1 MIQSSLY
8 RALNKGFDYQILAC
22 KDFKESELAKEVI
35 SYFKPNTKAI
45 LFPEFRAKKNDD
57 LRSFFEEFLQL
68 LGGLREFYQ
77 ALENK
82 QEAIIIAPISALLH
96 PLPKKELLES
106 FKITLLEK
114 YNLKDLKDKLFYYGY
129 EILDLVEVEGEASF
143 RGDIV
148 DIYAP
153 NSKAYRLSFFD
164 TECES
169 IKEFDPTTQMSLKED
184 LLEIEIPPTLFSL
197 DEPSYK
203 DLKTKVEQSPLNSF
217 SKDLTS
223 FGLWFLGE
231 KANDLLHAYKSVISP
246 KALEEIQEL
255 ASLNELDCERF
266 KSLKVLEN
274 AQGYEDLEIHAHAL
288 EGFIALHSNHKIT
301 LLAPNKTILDNVL
314 GTIKKSNM
322 DNVLGTIEKSNME
335 CVIAPF
341 VLNFKTPD
349 GIFISLNSFERK
361 KKRQKSKLALN
372 ELNPGEWVVHDDYG
386 VGVFSQLVQHSVLG
400 SKRDFLEIAYLGEDK
415 LLLPVENLHLIA
427 RYVAQSD
434 SVPVKD
440 RLGKG
445 SFLKLK
451 AKVRTK
457 LLEIA
462 GKIIEL
468 AAERNLIL
476 GKKMDT
482 HLAELEVFKSHA
494 GFEYTSDQEK
504 AIAEISKDLSSK
516 RVMDRLLSGDVGF
529 GKTEVAMHA
538 IFCAFLN
545 GFQSVLVVPTT
556 LLAHQH
562 FETLRAR
569 FENFGVKVAR
579 LDRYASEKN
588 KLLKAVELG
597 LIDVLVGTH
606 AILGAKFKNL
616 GLVVVDEEHKFGV
629 KQKEALK
636 ELSKSV
642 HFLSMSA
649 TPIPRTLNMALS
661 QIKSI
666 SSLKT
671 PPTDRKPSRT
681 FLKEKNDELLKE
693 IIYRELRRNGQI
705 FYIHNH
711 IASISKVKTKLE
723 NLIPKL
729 KIAILHSQ
737 INANKSEEIMLEFA
751 KGNYQVLLCT
761 SIVESGIHLPNANTI
776 IIDNAQNFGL
786 ADLHQ
791 LRGRVGRGKKEG
803 FCYFLIEDQK
813 SLNEQALKRLLALE
827 KNSYLGSGE
836 SIAYHDLEIRGG
848 GNLLGQDQSGHIKNI
863 GYALYTRMLE
873 DAIYELSGGKKRL
886 EKSVEIQLGV
896 SAFLN
901 PELIAS
907 DSLRLDLYRRL
918 SLCENV
924 DEVGQIHEEIE
935 DRFGKI
941 DDLSA
946 QFLQI
951 ITLKILANQLGIL
964 KLSNFNQNIT
974 LTYSDEKKESLKAP
988 SKDDNDILETLLKHL
1003 RAQISLKQ
1011 R

>member
-35 SYFKPNTKAI
+35 SYFKPSIKAV

-82 QEAIIIAPISALLH
+82 QEAIIIAPISTLLH

-255 ASLNELDCERF
+255 ASLNEVDGERF

-288 EGFIALHSNHKIT
+288 EGFIALHSNRKIT
-301 LLAPNKTILDNVL
+301 LLAPNKTILNNAISAL
-314 GTIKKSNM
+314 
-322 DNVLGTIEKSNME
+322 EKSHIE

-372 ELNPGEWVVHDDYG
+372 ELNAGEWVVHDDYG

-400 SKRDFLEIAYLGEDK
+400 SKRDFLEIAYWGEDK

-434 SVPVKD
+434 SVPIKD

-451 AKVRTK
+451 AKVKTK

-462 GKIIEL
+462 NKIIEL

-504 AIAEISKDLSSK
+504 AIAEISKDLSSHK
-516 RVMDRLLSGDVGF
+516 VMDRLLSGDVGF

-545 GFQSVLVVPTT
+545 GFQSALVVPTT

-569 FENFGVKVAR
+569 FENFGVRVAR

-606 AILGAKFKNL
+606 AILGTKFKNL

-661 QIKSI
+661 QIKGI
-666 SSLKT
+666 SSLKI

-693 IIYRELRRNGQI
+693 IIHRELRRNGQI

-723 NLIPKL
+723 DLIPKL

-737 INANKSEEIMLEFA
+737 INAHESEEIMLEFA

-873 DAIYELSGGKKRL
+873 DAIYELSGGKKRF
-886 EKSVEIQLGV
+886 EKSVEIQLSV

-901 PELIAS
+901 PELIGS
-907 DSLRLDLYRRL
+907 DNLRLDLYRRL
-918 SLCENV
+918 SLCENT

-951 ITLKILANQLGIL
+951 ITLKILANQLGII

-974 LTYSDEKKESLKAP
+974 ITYSGEKKEILKAP

-1003 RAQISLKQ
+1003 RAQISLK
-1011 R
+1011 RH

>member
-22 KDFKESELAKEVI
+22 KDFKESKLAKEVI
-35 SYFKPNTKAI
+35 SYFKPNIKAI

-82 QEAIIIAPISALLH
+82 QETIIIAPISALLH
-96 PLPKKELLES
+96 SLPKKELLES

-197 DEPSYK
+197 NEPSYK

-231 KANDLLHAYKSVISP
+231 KAQDLLSVYKSVISP
-246 KALEEIQEL
+246 RALEEIQEL
-255 ASLNELDCERF
+255 ASLNELDYERF
-266 KSLKVLEN
+266 KFLEVLEN
-274 AQGYEDLEIHAHAL
+274 PQGYEDLEIHAHAL
-288 EGFIALHSNHKIT
+288 EGFIALHSNRKIT
-301 LLAPNKTILDNVL
+301 LLAPNKTILDNAISTL
-314 GTIKKSNM
+314 ERSN
-322 DNVLGTIEKSNME
+322 IE

-434 SVPVKD
+434 SVPAKD

-462 GKIIEL
+462 SKIIEL

-476 GKKMDT
+476 GKKMDV
-482 HLAELEVFKSHA
+482 HLAELEIFKSHA

-504 AIAEISKDLSSK
+504 AIAEISKDLSSHK
-516 RVMDRLLSGDVGF
+516 VMDRLLSGDVGF

-545 GFQSVLVVPTT
+545 GFQSALVVPTT

-597 LIDVLVGTH
+597 QIDALVGTH

-661 QIKSI
+661 QIKGI

-723 NLIPKL
+723 GLIPKL

-737 INANKSEEIMLEFA
+737 INANESEEIMLEFA

-836 SIAYHDLEIRGG
+836 SVAYHDLEIRGG

-863 GYALYTRMLE
+863 GYVLYTRMLE

-918 SLCENV
+918 SLCENT

-951 ITLKILANQLGIL
+951 ITLKILANQLGII

-974 LTYSDEKKESLKAP
+974 ITYSNEKKESLKAP

-1003 RAQISLKQ
+1003 RAQISLK
-1011 R
+1011 RR

>member
-164 TECES
+164 AECES
-169 IKEFDPTTQMSLKED
+169 IKEFDPITQMSLKED

-246 KALEEIQEL
+246 KALGEIQEL
-255 ASLNELDCERF
+255 ASLNELDNERF
-266 KSLKVLEN
+266 KFLEVLEN
-274 AQGYEDLEIHAHAL
+274 AQGYEDLEIHVHAL
-288 EGFIALHSNHKIT
+288 EGFIALHSHHKIT
-301 LLAPNKTILDNVL
+301 LLAPNKTILDNAIGAL
-314 GTIKKSNM
+314 ERSHI
-322 DNVLGTIEKSNME
+322 E

-386 VGVFSQLVQHSVLG
+386 VGVFSQLIQHSVLG

-434 SVPVKD
+434 SVPAKD

-597 LIDVLVGTH
+597 LVDVLVGTH

-661 QIKSI
+661 QIKGI

-723 NLIPKL
+723 GLIPKL

-737 INANKSEEIMLEFA
+737 INANESEEIMLEFA

-836 SIAYHDLEIRGG
+836 SVAYHDLEIRGG

-918 SLCENV
+918 SLCENT

-941 DDLSA
+941 DDLST

-951 ITLKILANQLGIL
+951 ITLKILANQLGII

-974 LTYSDEKKESLKAP
+974 ITYSDEKKESLKAP

-1003 RAQISLKQ
+1003 RAQISLK
-1011 R
+1011 RH

>member
-8 RALNKGFDYQILAC
+8 GALNKGFDYQILAC

-35 SYFKPNTKAI
+35 SYFKPNIKAI

-57 LRSFFEEFLQL
+57 LCSFFEEFLQL

-164 TECES
+164 MECES

-197 DEPSYK
+197 NEQSYK

-246 KALEEIQEL
+246 RALEEIQEL
-255 ASLNELDCERF
+255 ASLNELDNERF
-266 KSLKVLEN
+266 KFLKVLEN
-274 AQGYEDLEIHAHAL
+274 PQGYEDLEIHVHAL
-288 EGFIALHSNHKIT
+288 ESFIALHSNRKIT
-301 LLAPNKTILDNVL
+301 LLAPNKTILDNAISAL
-314 GTIKKSNM
+314 
-322 DNVLGTIEKSNME
+322 EKSHIE

-372 ELNPGEWVVHDDYG
+372 ELNAGEWVVHDDYG

-400 SKRDFLEIAYLGEDK
+400 SKRDFLEIAYWGEDK

-434 SVPVKD
+434 SVPIKD

-451 AKVRTK
+451 AKVKTK

-462 GKIIEL
+462 SKIIEL

-482 HLAELEVFKSHA
+482 RLAELEVFKSHA

-538 IFCAFLN
+538 IFCTFLN
-545 GFQSVLVVPTT
+545 GFQSALVVPTT
-556 LLAHQH
+556 LLVHQH

-661 QIKSI
+661 QIKGI
-666 SSLKT
+666 SSLKI

-693 IIYRELRRNGQI
+693 IIHRELRRNGQI

-723 NLIPKL
+723 DLIPKL

-737 INANKSEEIMLEFA
+737 ISAHESEEIMLEFA

-886 EKSVEIQLGV
+886 EKSVEIQLSV

-918 SLCENV
+918 SLCENT

-951 ITLKILANQLGIL
+951 ITLKILANQLGII
-964 KLSNFNQNIT
+964 KLSNFSQNIT
-974 LTYSDEKKESLKAP
+974 ITYSYEKKESLKAP

-1003 RAQISLKQ
+1003 RAQISLK
-1011 R
+1011 RH

>member
-22 KDFKESELAKEVI
+22 KDFKEAKLAKEVI
-35 SYFKPNTKAI
+35 SYFKPNIKAV

-82 QEAIIIAPISALLH
+82 QETIIIAPISALLH

-169 IKEFDPTTQMSLKED
+169 IKELDPTTQMSLKED

-231 KANDLLHAYKSVISP
+231 KAQDLLSVYKSVISP
-246 KALEEIQEL
+246 RALEEIQEL
-255 ASLNELDCERF
+255 AGLNELDDERF
-266 KSLKVLEN
+266 KFLKVLEN

-288 EGFIALHSNHKIT
+288 EGFIALHSHHKIT
-301 LLAPNKTILDNVL
+301 LLAPNKTILDNAISAL
-314 GTIKKSNM
+314 
-322 DNVLGTIEKSNME
+322 EKSNME

-349 GIFISLNSFERK
+349 RIFISLNSFERK

-372 ELNPGEWVVHDDYG
+372 ELNAGEWVVHDDYG

-451 AKVRTK
+451 AKVRAK

-462 GKIIEL
+462 SKIIEL

-504 AIAEISKDLSSK
+504 AIAEISKDLSSH

-538 IFCAFLN
+538 IFCTFLN
-545 GFQSVLVVPTT
+545 GFQSALVVPTT

-597 LIDVLVGTH
+597 QVDVLIGTH

-661 QIKSI
+661 QIKGI

-737 INANKSEEIMLEFA
+737 INASESEEIMLEFA

-863 GYALYTRMLE
+863 GYALYTCMLE

-951 ITLKILANQLGIL
+951 ITLKILANQLGII

-974 LTYSDEKKESLKAP
+974 LTYSDEHKESLKAP

-1003 RAQISLKQ
+1003 RAQISLK
-1011 R
+1011 RR

>member
-1 MIQSSLY
+1 MIQSNLY
-8 RALNKGFDYQILAC
+8 GALNKGFDYQILAC

-164 TECES
+164 MECES

-197 DEPSYK
+197 NEQSYK

-255 ASLNELDCERF
+255 ASLNEVDGERF

-288 EGFIALHSNHKIT
+288 EGFIALHSNRKIT
-301 LLAPNKTILDNVL
+301 LLAPNKTILNNAISVL
-314 GTIKKSNM
+314 
-322 DNVLGTIEKSNME
+322 EKSHIE

-372 ELNPGEWVVHDDYG
+372 ELNAGEWVVHDDYG

-400 SKRDFLEIAYLGEDK
+400 SKRDFLEIAYWGEDK

-434 SVPVKD
+434 SVPIKD

-451 AKVRTK
+451 AKVKTK

-462 GKIIEL
+462 SKIIEL

-504 AIAEISKDLSSK
+504 AIAEILKDLSSK

-545 GFQSVLVVPTT
+545 GFQSALVVPTT

-636 ELSKSV
+636 KLSKSV

-661 QIKSI
+661 QIKGI
-666 SSLKT
+666 SSLKI

-693 IIYRELRRNGQI
+693 IIHRELRRNGQI

-723 NLIPKL
+723 DLIPKL

-737 INANKSEEIMLEFA
+737 INAHESEEIMLEFA

-813 SLNEQALKRLLALE
+813 SLNEQTLKRLLALE

-886 EKSVEIQLGV
+886 EKSVEIQLSV

-901 PELIAS
+901 PELIGS

-918 SLCENV
+918 SLCENT

-951 ITLKILANQLGIL
+951 ITLKILADQLGII

-974 LTYSDEKKESLKAP
+974 ITYSDEKKEILKAP

-1003 RAQISLKQ
+1003 HAQISLK
-1011 R
+1011 RH

>member
-22 KDFKESELAKEVI
+22 KDFKESKLAKEVI
-35 SYFKPNTKAI
+35 NYFKPNTKAV

-68 LGGLREFYQ
+68 LGALREFYQ

-82 QEAIIIAPISALLH
+82 QETIIIAPISALLH

-148 DIYAP
+148 DIYIP
-153 NSKAYRLSFFD
+153 NSNAYRLSFFD

-169 IKEFDPTTQMSLKED
+169 IKELDPTTQMSLKED

-231 KANDLLHAYKSVISP
+231 KAQDLLSVYKSVISP
-246 KALEEIQEL
+246 RALEEIQEL
-255 ASLNELDCERF
+255 ASLNELNYERF
-266 KSLKVLEN
+266 TFLKVLEN
-274 AQGYEDLEIHAHAL
+274 PQGYEDLEIHAHAL
-288 EGFIALHSNHKIT
+288 EGFIALHSNRKIT
-301 LLAPNKTILDNVL
+301 LLAPNKTILDNAISAL
-314 GTIKKSNM
+314 ERSN
-322 DNVLGTIEKSNME
+322 IE

-434 SVPVKD
+434 SVPAKD

-462 GKIIEL
+462 SKIIEL

-476 GKKMDT
+476 GKKMDV

-504 AIAEISKDLSSK
+504 AIAEISRDLSSK

-545 GFQSVLVVPTT
+545 GFQSALVVPTT

-579 LDRYASEKN
+579 LDRYVSEKN

-597 LIDVLVGTH
+597 QVDALIGTH

-661 QIKSI
+661 QIKGI

-723 NLIPKL
+723 YLIPKL

-737 INANKSEEIMLEFA
+737 INANESEEIMLEFA

-776 IIDNAQNFGL
+776 IIDNVQNFGL

-918 SLCENV
+918 SLCENT

-951 ITLKILANQLGIL
+951 ITLKILANQLGII

-974 LTYSDEKKESLKAP
+974 LTYSDEHKESLKAP
-988 SKDDNDILETLLKHL
+988 SKDDNDILEILLKHL
-1003 RAQISLKQ
+1003 RAQISLK
-1011 R
+1011 RR

>member
-22 KDFKESELAKEVI
+22 KDFKESKLAKEVI
-35 SYFKPNTKAI
+35 SYFKPNIKAI

-82 QEAIIIAPISALLH
+82 QEVIIIAPISALSH

-197 DEPSYK
+197 DESSYK

-231 KANDLLHAYKSVISP
+231 KAQDLLSVYKSIISP
-246 KALEEIQEL
+246 RALEEIQEL
-255 ASLNELDCERF
+255 ASLNELNCERF
-266 KSLKVLEN
+266 KFLKVLEN

-314 GTIKKSNM
+314 GA
-322 DNVLGTIEKSNME
+322 IEKSSME

-372 ELNPGEWVVHDDYG
+372 ELNAGEWVVHDDYG

-434 SVPVKD
+434 SVPAKD

-476 GKKMDT
+476 GKKMDV

-545 GFQSVLVVPTT
+545 GFQSALVVPTT

-597 LIDVLVGTH
+597 LVDVLVGTH

-661 QIKSI
+661 QIKGI

-693 IIYRELRRNGQI
+693 IIHRELRRNGQI

-886 EKSVEIQLGV
+886 ERSVEIQLGV

-951 ITLKILANQLGIL
+951 ITLKILANQLGII

-974 LTYSDEKKESLKAP
+974 LTYGDEHKESLKAP

-1003 RAQISLKQ
+1003 RAQISLK
-1011 R
+1011 RR

>member
-77 ALENK
+77 ALENE

-129 EILDLVEVEGEASF
+129 EIVDLVEVEGEASF

-184 LLEIEIPPTLFSL
+184 WLEIEIPPTLFSL
-197 DEPSYK
+197 NEPSYK
-203 DLKTKVEQSPLNSF
+203 DLKTKVEQSPFNSF

-255 ASLNELDCERF
+255 ASLNELDGERF
-266 KSLKVLEN
+266 KLLKVLEN
-274 AQGYEDLEIHAHAL
+274 PQGYEDLEIHAHAL
-288 EGFIALHSNHKIT
+288 ESFIALHSNRKIT
-301 LLAPNKTILDNVL
+301 LLAPNKTILDNAISVL
-314 GTIKKSNM
+314 
-322 DNVLGTIEKSNME
+322 EKSNIE

-372 ELNPGEWVVHDDYG
+372 ELNAGEWVVHDDYG

-451 AKVRTK
+451 AKVRAK

-462 GKIIEL
+462 SKIIEL

-476 GKKMDT
+476 GKKMET

-545 GFQSVLVVPTT
+545 GFQSALVVPTT

-579 LDRYASEKN
+579 LDRYASGKN

-597 LIDVLVGTH
+597 QIDALVGTH
-606 AILGAKFKNL
+606 AVLGAKFKNL

-661 QIKSI
+661 QIKGI

-693 IIYRELRRNGQI
+693 IIHRELRRNGQI

-723 NLIPKL
+723 GLIPKL

-737 INANKSEEIMLEFA
+737 INANESEEIMLEFA

-918 SLCENV
+918 SLCENT

-951 ITLKILANQLGIL
+951 ITLKILANQLGII

-974 LTYSDEKKESLKAP
+974 IMYSDEKKESLKAP

-1003 RAQISLKQ
+1003 HTQISLK
-1011 R
+1011 RR

>member
-22 KDFKESELAKEVI
+22 KDFKESKLAKEVI
-35 SYFKPNTKAI
+35 SYFKPNIKAV

-82 QEAIIIAPISALLH
+82 QEVIIIAPISALLH

-169 IKEFDPTTQMSLKED
+169 IKELDPTTQMSLKED

-231 KANDLLHAYKSVISP
+231 KVQDLLSVYKSVISP
-246 KALEEIQEL
+246 RALEEIQEL
-255 ASLNELDCERF
+255 ASLNELDYERF
-266 KSLKVLEN
+266 KFLKVLEN

-314 GTIKKSNM
+314 GTI
-322 DNVLGTIEKSNME
+322 EKSSIQ

-372 ELNPGEWVVHDDYG
+372 ELNAGEWVVHDDYG
-386 VGVFSQLVQHSVLG
+386 VGVFSQLVRHSVLG

-434 SVPVKD
+434 SVPAKD

-462 GKIIEL
+462 SKIIEL

-476 GKKMDT
+476 GKKMDV

-504 AIAEISKDLSSK
+504 AIAEISKDLSSH

-545 GFQSVLVVPTT
+545 GFQSALVVPTT

-579 LDRYASEKN
+579 LDRYVSEKN

-597 LIDVLVGTH
+597 QVDVLVGTH

-661 QIKSI
+661 QIKGI

-693 IIYRELRRNGQI
+693 IIHRELRRNGQI

-1003 RAQISLKQ
+1003 RAQISLK
-1011 R
+1011 RR

>member
-68 LGGLREFYQ
+68 LGALREFYQ

-164 TECES
+164 AECES

-203 DLKTKVEQSPLNSF
+203 DLKIKVEQSPLNSF

-255 ASLNELDCERF
+255 ASLNELDGERF
-266 KSLKVLEN
+266 KFLKVLEN

-288 EGFIALHSNHKIT
+288 EGFIALHSHHKIT
-301 LLAPNKTILDNVL
+301 LLAPNKTILDNAISAL
-314 GTIKKSNM
+314 
-322 DNVLGTIEKSNME
+322 EKSHIE

-400 SKRDFLEIAYLGEDK
+400 SKRDFLEIAYWGEDK

-427 RYVAQSD
+427 RYVVQSD

-476 GKKMDT
+476 GKKMDV
-482 HLAELEVFKSHA
+482 HLAELEVFKSRA

-545 GFQSVLVVPTT
+545 GFQSALVVPTT

-588 KLLKAVELG
+588 KLLKAVGLG
-597 LIDVLVGTH
+597 QVDVLVGTH

-661 QIKSI
+661 QIKGI

-737 INANKSEEIMLEFA
+737 INANESEEIMLEFA

-918 SLCENV
+918 SLCENT

-951 ITLKILANQLGIL
+951 ITLKILANQLGII

-974 LTYSDEKKESLKAP
+974 LTYSDEHKESLKAP

-1003 RAQISLKQ
+1003 RAQISLK
-1011 R
+1011 RR

>member
-82 QEAIIIAPISALLH
+82 QETIIIAPISALLH

-164 TECES
+164 AECES

-255 ASLNELDCERF
+255 ASLNELDGERF

-288 EGFIALHSNHKIT
+288 EGFIALHSNRKIT
-301 LLAPNKTILDNVL
+301 LLAPNKTILDNAISAL
-314 GTIKKSNM
+314 ERSN
-322 DNVLGTIEKSNME
+322 IE

-427 RYVAQSD
+427 RYVVQSD
-434 SVPVKD
+434 SVPAKD

-545 GFQSVLVVPTT
+545 GFQSALVVPTT

-597 LIDVLVGTH
+597 QVDVLVGTH

-661 QIKSI
+661 QIKGI

-693 IIYRELRRNGQI
+693 IIHRELRRNGQI

-737 INANKSEEIMLEFA
+737 INANESEEIILEFA

-836 SIAYHDLEIRGG
+836 SVAYHDLEIRGG

-863 GYALYTRMLE
+863 GYVLYTRILE

-918 SLCENV
+918 SLCENT

-951 ITLKILANQLGIL
+951 ITLKILANQLGII

-974 LTYSDEKKESLKAP
+974 ITYGDEKKESLKAP

-1003 RAQISLKQ
+1003 RAQISLK
-1011 R
+1011 RR

>member
-8 RALNKGFDYQILAC
+8 GALNKGFDYQILAC

-35 SYFKPNTKAI
+35 SYFKPNIKAI

-164 TECES
+164 MECES

-184 LLEIEIPPTLFSL
+184 LLEVEIPPTLFSL
-197 DEPSYK
+197 NEQSYK

-255 ASLNELDCERF
+255 TSLNELDYERF

-274 AQGYEDLEIHAHAL
+274 PQGYEDLEIHAHAL
-288 EGFIALHSNHKIT
+288 ESFIALHSNRKIT
-301 LLAPNKTILDNVL
+301 LLAPNKTILDNAISAL
-314 GTIKKSNM
+314 
-322 DNVLGTIEKSNME
+322 EKSHIE

-372 ELNPGEWVVHDDYG
+372 ELNAGEWVVHDDYG

-400 SKRDFLEIAYLGEDK
+400 SKRDFLEIAYWGEDK

-434 SVPVKD
+434 SVPTKD

-451 AKVRTK
+451 AKVKTK

-482 HLAELEVFKSHA
+482 HLAELEIFKSHA

-545 GFQSVLVVPTT
+545 GFQSALVVPTT

-562 FETLRAR
+562 FETLRTR

-588 KLLKAVELG
+588 KLLKAVGLG
-597 LIDVLVGTH
+597 LVDVLVGTH

-661 QIKSI
+661 QIKGI
-666 SSLKT
+666 SSLKI

-693 IIYRELRRNGQI
+693 IIHRELRRNGQI

-723 NLIPKL
+723 DLIPKL

-737 INANKSEEIMLEFA
+737 ISANESEEIMLEFA

-918 SLCENV
+918 SLCENT

-951 ITLKILANQLGIL
+951 ITLKILANQLGII

-974 LTYSDEKKESLKAP
+974 ITYSDEKKESLKAP

-1003 RAQISLKQ
+1003 RAQISLKW

>member
-82 QEAIIIAPISALLH
+82 QEAIIIAPISTLLH

-164 TECES
+164 TVCES

-203 DLKTKVEQSPLNSF
+203 DLKTKVEQIPLNSF

-231 KANDLLHAYKSVISP
+231 KAQDLLSVYKSVISP
-246 KALEEIQEL
+246 RALEEIQEL
-255 ASLNELDCERF
+255 ASLNELDGERF
-266 KSLKVLEN
+266 KFLKVLEN

-288 EGFIALHSNHKIT
+288 EGFIALHSNRKIT
-301 LLAPNKTILDNVL
+301 LLAPNKTILDNAISAL
-314 GTIKKSNM
+314 
-322 DNVLGTIEKSNME
+322 EKSSIQ

-451 AKVRTK
+451 AKVKTK

-545 GFQSVLVVPTT
+545 GFQSALVVPTT

-606 AILGAKFKNL
+606 AVLGAKFKNL

-661 QIKSI
+661 QIKGI

-723 NLIPKL
+723 ELIPKL

-737 INANKSEEIMLEFA
+737 INANESEEIMLEFA

-776 IIDNAQNFGL
+776 IIDDAQNFGL

-836 SIAYHDLEIRGG
+836 SVAYHDLEIRGG

-886 EKSVEIQLGV
+886 EKSVEIQLSV

-907 DSLRLDLYRRL
+907 DNLRLDLYRRL
-918 SLCENV
+918 SLCENI

-951 ITLKILANQLGIL
+951 ITLKILANQLGII

-974 LTYSDEKKESLKAP
+974 ITYSDEKKESLKAP

-1003 RAQISLKQ
+1003 RAQISLK
-1011 R
+1011 RH

>member
-8 RALNKGFDYQILAC
+8 GALNKGFDCQILAC
-22 KDFKESELAKEVI
+22 KDSKESELAKEVI

-164 TECES
+164 MECES

-197 DEPSYK
+197 NEQSYK

-255 ASLNELDCERF
+255 TSLNELDNERF
-266 KSLKVLEN
+266 KFLKVLEN
-274 AQGYEDLEIHAHAL
+274 PQGYEDLEIHAHAL
-288 EGFIALHSNHKIT
+288 ESFIALHSNRKIT
-301 LLAPNKTILDNVL
+301 LLAPNKTILDNAISAL
-314 GTIKKSNM
+314 
-322 DNVLGTIEKSNME
+322 EKSHIE

-372 ELNPGEWVVHDDYG
+372 ELNAGEWVVHDDYG

-400 SKRDFLEIAYLGEDK
+400 SKRDFLEIAYWGEDK
-415 LLLPVENLHLIA
+415 LLLPVENLHLIT

-434 SVPVKD
+434 SVPIKD

-451 AKVRTK
+451 AKVKTK

-462 GKIIEL
+462 SKIIEL

-482 HLAELEVFKSHA
+482 HLAELEIFKSHA

-545 GFQSVLVVPTT
+545 GFQSALVVPTT

-597 LIDVLVGTH
+597 LVDVLVGTH
-606 AILGAKFKNL
+606 AIFCAKFKNL

-661 QIKSI
+661 QIKGI
-666 SSLKT
+666 SSLKI

-693 IIYRELRRNGQI
+693 IIHRELRRNGQI

-723 NLIPKL
+723 DLIPKL

-737 INANKSEEIMLEFA
+737 ISAHESEETMLEFA

-886 EKSVEIQLGV
+886 EKSVEIQLSV

-918 SLCENV
+918 SLCENT

-951 ITLKILANQLGIL
+951 ITLKILANQLGII

-974 LTYSDEKKESLKAP
+974 ITYSDEKKESLKAP

-1003 RAQISLKQ
+1003 HAQISLK
-1011 R
+1011 RH

>member
-22 KDFKESELAKEVI
+22 KDFKESKLAKEVI
-35 SYFKPNTKAI
+35 SYFKPNIKAV

-82 QEAIIIAPISALLH
+82 QEVIIIAPISALLH

-231 KANDLLHAYKSVISP
+231 KANDLLHAHKSVISP

-255 ASLNELDCERF
+255 ASLNELDGERF

-288 EGFIALHSNHKIT
+288 EGFIALHSNRKIT
-301 LLAPNKTILDNVL
+301 LLAPNKTILDNAISAL
-314 GTIKKSNM
+314 
-322 DNVLGTIEKSNME
+322 ERSNME

-434 SVPVKD
+434 SVPAKD

-476 GKKMDT
+476 GKKMDV
-482 HLAELEVFKSHA
+482 HLAELEVFKSQA

-504 AIAEISKDLSSK
+504 AIAEISKDLSSH
-516 RVMDRLLSGDVGF
+516 RMMDRLLSGDVGF

-545 GFQSVLVVPTT
+545 GFQSALVVPTT

-597 LIDVLVGTH
+597 LIDALVGTH

-661 QIKSI
+661 QIKGI

-737 INANKSEEIMLEFA
+737 INANESEEIMLEFA

-813 SLNEQALKRLLALE
+813 NLNEQALKRLLALE

-918 SLCENV
+918 SLCENT

-951 ITLKILANQLGIL
+951 ITLKILANQLGII

-974 LTYSDEKKESLKAP
+974 LTYSDEHKESLKAP

-1003 RAQISLKQ
+1003 RAQISLK
-1011 R
+1011 RR

>member
-35 SYFKPNTKAI
+35 NYFKPNTKAV

-68 LGGLREFYQ
+68 LGALREFYQ

-82 QEAIIIAPISALLH
+82 QEVIIIAPISALLH

-164 TECES
+164 AECES
-169 IKEFDPTTQMSLKED
+169 IKELDPATQMSLKED

-301 LLAPNKTILDNVL
+301 LLAPNKTILDNAISTL
-314 GTIKKSNM
+314 ERSN
-322 DNVLGTIEKSNME
+322 IE

-434 SVPVKD
+434 SVPAKD

-462 GKIIEL
+462 SKIIEL

-476 GKKMDT
+476 GKKMDV

-545 GFQSVLVVPTT
+545 GFQSALVVPTT

-597 LIDVLVGTH
+597 QVDVLVGTH

-661 QIKSI
+661 QIKGI

-693 IIYRELRRNGQI
+693 IIHRELRRNGQI

-723 NLIPKL
+723 DLIPKL

-836 SIAYHDLEIRGG
+836 SVAYHDLEIRGG

-918 SLCENV
+918 SLCENT

-951 ITLKILANQLGIL
+951 ITLKILANQLGII

-974 LTYSDEKKESLKAP
+974 ITYGDEKKESLKAP

-1003 RAQISLKQ
+1003 RAQISLK
-1011 R
+1011 RR

>member
-35 SYFKPNTKAI
+35 SYFKPNIKAV

-82 QEAIIIAPISALLH
+82 QEVIIIAPISALLH

-203 DLKTKVEQSPLNSF
+203 DLKIKVEQSPLNSF

-231 KANDLLHAYKSVISP
+231 KAQDLLSVYKSIISP
-246 KALEEIQEL
+246 RALEEIQEL
-255 ASLNELDCERF
+255 ASLNELDYERF
-266 KSLKVLEN
+266 KLLKVLEN

-301 LLAPNKTILDNVL
+301 LLAPNKTILDNAISTL
-314 GTIKKSNM
+314 
-322 DNVLGTIEKSNME
+322 EKSSME

-361 KKRQKSKLALN
+361 KKRQKSKLTLN
-372 ELNPGEWVVHDDYG
+372 ELNAGEWVVHDDYG

-462 GKIIEL
+462 SKIIEL

-476 GKKMDT
+476 GKKMDV

-545 GFQSVLVVPTT
+545 GFQSALVVPTT

-579 LDRYASEKN
+579 LDRYVSEKN

-597 LIDVLVGTH
+597 LVDVLVGTH

-661 QIKSI
+661 QIKGI

-737 INANKSEEIMLEFA
+737 INAYESEEIMLEFA

-918 SLCENV
+918 SLCENT

-951 ITLKILANQLGIL
+951 ITLKILANQLGII

-974 LTYSDEKKESLKAP
+974 ITYGDEHKESLKAP

-1003 RAQISLKQ
+1003 RAQISLK
-1011 R
+1011 RR

>member
-8 RALNKGFDYQILAC
+8 KALNEGFDYQILAC
-22 KDFKESELAKEVI
+22 KDFKESKLAKEVI
-35 SYFKPNTKAI
+35 NYFKPNIKAV

-82 QEAIIIAPISALLH
+82 QETIIIAPISALLH

-148 DIYAP
+148 DIYIP

-164 TECES
+164 AECES
-169 IKEFDPTTQMSLKED
+169 IKELDPATQMSLKED

-231 KANDLLHAYKSVISP
+231 KAQDLLSVYKSVISP

-255 ASLNELDCERF
+255 ASLNELDDERF
-266 KSLKVLEN
+266 KFLKILEN

-301 LLAPNKTILDNVL
+301 LLASNKTILDNAISAL
-314 GTIKKSNM
+314 DAG
-322 DNVLGTIEKSNME
+322 NME

-349 GIFISLNSFERK
+349 RIFISLNSFERK

-372 ELNPGEWVVHDDYG
+372 ELNAGEWVVHDDYG
-386 VGVFSQLVQHSVLG
+386 VGVFSQLIQHSVLG

-476 GKKMDT
+476 GKKMDV

-504 AIAEISKDLSSK
+504 AIAEISRDLSSH

-545 GFQSVLVVPTT
+545 GFQSALVVPTT

-579 LDRYASEKN
+579 LDRYIKTSEKS

-597 LIDVLVGTH
+597 LVDALIGTH

-661 QIKSI
+661 QIKGI

-693 IIYRELRRNGQI
+693 IIHRELRRNGQI

-723 NLIPKL
+723 ELIPKL

-737 INANKSEEIMLEFA
+737 INANESEEIMLEFA

-776 IIDNAQNFGL
+776 VIDNAQNFGL

-813 SLNEQALKRLLALE
+813 NLNEQALKRLLALE

-918 SLCENV
+918 SLCEDV

-935 DRFGKI
+935 DRFGKM

-951 ITLKILANQLGIL
+951 ITLKILANQLGII

-974 LTYSDEKKESLKAP
+974 LTYSDEHKESLKAP

-1003 RAQISLKQ
+1003 RAQISLK
-1011 R
+1011 RR

>member
-1 MIQSSLY
+1 MIQSILY
-8 RALNKGFDYQILAC
+8 RALNKGFDHQILAC
-22 KDFKESELAKEVI
+22 KDFKESQLAKEVI
-35 SYFKPNTKAI
+35 SYVKPHIKAI

-57 LRSFFEEFLQL
+57 LRSFFEEFLHL
-68 LGGLREFYQ
+68 LGALREFYQ

-114 YNLKDLKDKLFYYGY
+114 YDLKALKDKLFYYGY
-129 EILDLVEVEGEASF
+129 EILDLVEVEGEVSF

-169 IKEFDPTTQMSLKED
+169 IKEFDPITQMSLKEE

-197 DEPSYK
+197 DEQSYQN
-203 DLKTKVEQSPLNSF
+203 LQTKVKQSPLNSF
-217 SKDLTS
+217 SKDLAS
-223 FGLWFLGE
+223 FGLWFLDE
-231 KANDLLHAYKSVISP
+231 KAQDLLSVYKSIISP

-255 ASLNELDCERF
+255 ASLNELDLERF
-266 KSLKVLEN
+266 KPLKILETP
-274 AQGYEDLEIHAHAL
+274 QGYEDLEIHARAI
-288 EGFIALHSNHKIT
+288 ESFIALHSNRKIT
-301 LLAPNKTILDNVL
+301 LLAPNKTILDNAL
-314 GTIKKSNM
+314 GALERSHIQ
-322 DNVLGTIEKSNME
+322 

-349 GIFISLNSFERK
+349 EIFISLNSFERK

-372 ELNPGEWVVHDDYG
+372 ELNVGEWVVHDDYG

-434 SVPVKD
+434 SVPTKD

-462 GKIIEL
+462 SKIIEL

-476 GKKMDT
+476 GKKMET
-482 HLAELEVFKSHA
+482 HLAELEIFKTHA

-504 AIAEISKDLSSK
+504 AIAEISKDLSSH

-545 GFQSVLVVPTT
+545 GFQSALVVPTT

-579 LDRYASEKN
+579 LDRYVSEKN
-588 KLLKAVELG
+588 KLLKAVKSG
-597 LIDVLVGTH
+597 LVDALVGTH

-616 GLVVVDEEHKFGV
+616 GLMVVDEEHKFGV

-661 QIKSI
+661 QIKGI

-693 IIYRELRRNGQI
+693 IIHRELRRNGQI

-711 IASISKVKTKLE
+711 IASISKVKKELE

-737 INANKSEEIMLEFA
+737 INANESEEIMLEFA

-813 SLNEQALKRLLALE
+813 SLSDQALKRLLALE

-886 EKSVEIQLGV
+886 EKSVEIQLSV

-935 DRFGKI
+935 DRFGKM
-941 DDLSA
+941 DALSE

-951 ITLKILANQLGIL
+951 ITLKILANELGIL

-974 LTYSDEKKESLKAP
+974 IAYSDENKESLKAP

-1003 RAQISLKQ
+1003 RAQISLK
-1011 R
+1011 RH

>member
-22 KDFKESELAKEVI
+22 RDFKESELAKEVI
-35 SYFKPNTKAI
+35 SYFKPNIKAI

-153 NSKAYRLSFFD
+153 NSKAYRLSFFGM
-164 TECES
+164 ECES

-197 DEPSYK
+197 NEQSYK
-203 DLKTKVEQSPLNSF
+203 DLKAKVEQSPLNSF

-255 ASLNELDCERF
+255 ASLNELDGERF
-266 KSLKVLEN
+266 KFLKVLEN
-274 AQGYEDLEIHAHAL
+274 PQGYEDLEIHAHAL
-288 EGFIALHSNHKIT
+288 ESFIALHSNRKIT
-301 LLAPNKTILDNVL
+301 LLAPNKTILDNAISAL
-314 GTIKKSNM
+314 
-322 DNVLGTIEKSNME
+322 EKSHIE

-372 ELNPGEWVVHDDYG
+372 ELNAGEWVVHDDYG

-400 SKRDFLEIAYLGEDK
+400 SKRDFLEIAYWGEDK

-434 SVPVKD
+434 SVPTKD

-451 AKVRTK
+451 AKVKTK

-482 HLAELEVFKSHA
+482 HLAELEIFKSHA

-504 AIAEISKDLSSK
+504 AIAEILKDLSSK

-545 GFQSVLVVPTT
+545 GFQSALVVPTT

-588 KLLKAVELG
+588 KLLKAVGLG

-661 QIKSI
+661 QIKGI
-666 SSLKT
+666 SSLKI

-693 IIYRELRRNGQI
+693 IIHRELRRNGQI

-723 NLIPKL
+723 DLIPKL

-737 INANKSEEIMLEFA
+737 INAHESEEIMLEFA

-873 DAIYELSGGKKRL
+873 DAIYELSGGKKRF

-907 DSLRLDLYRRL
+907 DNLRLDLYRRL
-918 SLCENV
+918 SLCENT

-951 ITLKILANQLGIL
+951 ITLKILANQLGII

-974 LTYSDEKKESLKAP
+974 ITYSDEKKESLKAP

-1003 RAQISLKQ
+1003 RAQISLK
-1011 R
+1011 RH

>member
-8 RALNKGFDYQILAC
+8 KALNKGFDYQILAC
-22 KDFKESELAKEVI
+22 KDFKESKLAKEVI
-35 SYFKPNTKAI
+35 SYLKPNIKAI

-82 QEAIIIAPISALLH
+82 QEVIIIAPISALLH

-148 DIYAP
+148 DIYIP

-164 TECES
+164 AECES
-169 IKEFDPTTQMSLKED
+169 IKELDPTTQMSLKED

-231 KANDLLHAYKSVISP
+231 KAQDLLSVYKSVISP
-246 KALEEIQEL
+246 RALEEIQEL
-255 ASLNELDCERF
+255 ASLNELDGERF

-288 EGFIALHSNHKIT
+288 EGFIALHSHHKIT
-301 LLAPNKTILDNVL
+301 LLVPNKTILDNVL
-314 GTIKKSNM
+314 GTI
-322 DNVLGTIEKSNME
+322 EKSSME

-361 KKRQKSKLALN
+361 KKHRKSKLALN
-372 ELNPGEWVVHDDYG
+372 ELNAGEWVVHDDYG

-504 AIAEISKDLSSK
+504 AIAEISRDLSSH

-545 GFQSVLVVPTT
+545 GFQSALVVPTT

-562 FETLRAR
+562 FETLRVR

-579 LDRYASEKN
+579 LDRYIKTSEKN
-588 KLLKAVELG
+588 KLLKAVGLG
-597 LIDVLVGTH
+597 LVDALIGTH

-616 GLVVVDEEHKFGV
+616 GLMVVDEEHKFGV

-661 QIKSI
+661 QIKGI

-723 NLIPKL
+723 ELIPKL

-737 INANKSEEIMLEFA
+737 INANESEEIMLEFA

-873 DAIYELSGGKKRL
+873 DAIYELSGGKKRF

-935 DRFGKI
+935 DRFGKM

-974 LTYSDEKKESLKAP
+974 ITYSDEKKESLKAP

-1003 RAQISLKQ
+1003 RAQISLK
-1011 R
+1011 RR

>member
-8 RALNKGFDYQILAC
+8 GALNKGFDYQILAC

-96 PLPKKELLES
+96 PLPKKELLGS

-164 TECES
+164 MECES

-184 LLEIEIPPTLFSL
+184 LLEVEIPPTLFSL
-197 DEPSYK
+197 NEQSYK

-255 ASLNELDCERF
+255 ASLNELDNERF
-266 KSLKVLEN
+266 KFLKVLEN
-274 AQGYEDLEIHAHAL
+274 PQGYEDLEIHAHAL
-288 EGFIALHSNHKIT
+288 ESFIALHSNRKIT
-301 LLAPNKTILDNVL
+301 LLAPNKTILDNAISAL
-314 GTIKKSNM
+314 
-322 DNVLGTIEKSNME
+322 EKSHIE

-372 ELNPGEWVVHDDYG
+372 ELNAGEWVVHDDYG

-400 SKRDFLEIAYLGEDK
+400 SKRDFLEIAYWGEDK

-434 SVPVKD
+434 SVPTKD

-451 AKVRTK
+451 AKVKTK

-476 GKKMDT
+476 GKKMET

-545 GFQSVLVVPTT
+545 GFQSTLVVPTT

-597 LIDVLVGTH
+597 LVDVLVGTH
-606 AILGAKFKNL
+606 AVLGAKFKNL

-661 QIKSI
+661 QIKGI
-666 SSLKT
+666 SSLKI

-693 IIYRELRRNGQI
+693 IIHRELRRNGQI

-723 NLIPKL
+723 DLIPKL

-737 INANKSEEIMLEFA
+737 INANESEEIMLEFA

-776 IIDNAQNFGL
+776 VIDNAQNFGL

-886 EKSVEIQLGV
+886 EKSVEIQLSV

-901 PELIAS
+901 PELIAN

-918 SLCENV
+918 SLCENI

-951 ITLKILANQLGIL
+951 ITLKILANQLGII

-974 LTYSDEKKESLKAP
+974 ITYSDEKKESLKAP

-1003 RAQISLKQ
+1003 RAQISLK
-1011 R
+1011 RH

>member
-22 KDFKESELAKEVI
+22 KDFKESKLAKEVI
-35 SYFKPNTKAI
+35 NYFKPNIKAV

-82 QEAIIIAPISALLH
+82 QETIIIAPISALLH

-164 TECES
+164 AECES
-169 IKEFDPTTQMSLKED
+169 IKEFDPITQMSLKEE

-197 DEPSYK
+197 DESSYK

-223 FGLWFLGE
+223 FGLWFLEE

-255 ASLNELDCERF
+255 ASLNELDGERF

-301 LLAPNKTILDNVL
+301 LLAPNKTILDNAI
-314 GTIKKSNM
+314 GT
-322 DNVLGTIEKSNME
+322 LEKSSIE

-434 SVPVKD
+434 SVPAKD

-462 GKIIEL
+462 SKIIEL

-476 GKKMDT
+476 GKKMDV

-504 AIAEISKDLSSK
+504 AIAEISKDLSSH

-545 GFQSVLVVPTT
+545 GFQSALVVPTT

-661 QIKSI
+661 QIKGI

-723 NLIPKL
+723 GLIPKL

-737 INANKSEEIMLEFA
+737 INANESEEIMLEFA

-918 SLCENV
+918 SLCENT

-951 ITLKILANQLGIL
+951 ITLKILANQLGII

-974 LTYSDEKKESLKAP
+974 LTYSDEHKESLKAP

-1003 RAQISLKQ
+1003 RAQISLK
-1011 R
+1011 RR

>member
-8 RALNKGFDYQILAC
+8 GALNKGFDYQILAC

-164 TECES
+164 MECES

-197 DEPSYK
+197 NEQSYK

-231 KANDLLHAYKSVISP
+231 KANDLLHVYKSVISP

-255 ASLNELDCERF
+255 ASLNELDNERF
-266 KSLKVLEN
+266 KFLKVLEN
-274 AQGYEDLEIHAHAL
+274 PQGYEDLEIHVHAL
-288 EGFIALHSNHKIT
+288 ESFIALHSNRKIT
-301 LLAPNKTILDNVL
+301 LLAPNKTILDNAISAL
-314 GTIKKSNM
+314 
-322 DNVLGTIEKSNME
+322 EKSHIE

-372 ELNPGEWVVHDDYG
+372 ELNAGEWVVHDDYG

-434 SVPVKD
+434 SVPIKD

-451 AKVRTK
+451 AKVKTN

-462 GKIIEL
+462 SKIIEL

-545 GFQSVLVVPTT
+545 GFQSALVVPTT

-606 AILGAKFKNL
+606 AIFCAKFKNL

-661 QIKSI
+661 QIKGI
-666 SSLKT
+666 SSLKI

-693 IIYRELRRNGQI
+693 IIHRELRRNGQI

-723 NLIPKL
+723 DLIPKL

-737 INANKSEEIMLEFA
+737 INAHESEEIMLEFA

-776 IIDNAQNFGL
+776 IIGNAQNFGL

-886 EKSVEIQLGV
+886 EKSVEIQLSV

-918 SLCENV
+918 SLCENI

-951 ITLKILANQLGIL
+951 ITLKILANQLGII

-974 LTYSDEKKESLKAP
+974 ITYSDEKKESLKAP

-1003 RAQISLKQ
+1003 RAQISLK
-1011 R
+1011 RH

>member
-82 QEAIIIAPISALLH
+82 QETIIIAPISALLH

-148 DIYAP
+148 DIYIP

-164 TECES
+164 AECES

-231 KANDLLHAYKSVISP
+231 KAQDLLSVYKSVISP
-246 KALEEIQEL
+246 RALEEIQEL
-255 ASLNELDCERF
+255 ASLNELDGERF

-288 EGFIALHSNHKIT
+288 EGFITLHSNHKIT
-301 LLAPNKTILDNVL
+301 LLAPNKTILDNAIS
-314 GTIKKSNM
+314 TF
-322 DNVLGTIEKSNME
+322 EKSNIE
-335 CVIAPF
+335 CIIAPF

-434 SVPVKD
+434 SVPIKD
-440 RLGKG
+440 RLGRG

-462 GKIIEL
+462 SKIIEL

-504 AIAEISKDLSSK
+504 AIAEISKDLSSH

-545 GFQSVLVVPTT
+545 SFQSALVVPTT

-579 LDRYASEKN
+579 LDRYASGKN

-597 LIDVLVGTH
+597 LVDVLVGTH

-661 QIKSI
+661 QIKGI

-723 NLIPKL
+723 GLIPKL

-737 INANKSEEIMLEFA
+737 INANESEEIILEFA

-836 SIAYHDLEIRGG
+836 SVAYHDLEIRGG

-1003 RAQISLKQ
+1003 RAQISLK
-1011 R
+1011 RR

>member
-22 KDFKESELAKEVI
+22 KDFKESKLAKEVI
-35 SYFKPNTKAI
+35 NYFKPNIKAV

-82 QEAIIIAPISALLH
+82 QEVIIIAPISALLH

-169 IKEFDPTTQMSLKED
+169 IKELDPTTQMSLKED

-246 KALEEIQEL
+246 RALEEIQEL
-255 ASLNELDCERF
+255 ASLNELNYERF
-266 KSLKVLEN
+266 KLLKVLEN

-314 GTIKKSNM
+314 GTI
-322 DNVLGTIEKSNME
+322 EKSSIQ

-476 GKKMDT
+476 GKKMDV

-597 LIDVLVGTH
+597 QVDVLVGTH

-661 QIKSI
+661 QIKGI

-693 IIYRELRRNGQI
+693 IIHRELRRNGQI

-737 INANKSEEIMLEFA
+737 INANESEEIMLEFA

-951 ITLKILANQLGIL
+951 ITLKILANQLGII

-974 LTYSDEKKESLKAP
+974 LTYSDEHKESLKAP

-1003 RAQISLKQ
+1003 RAQISLK
-1011 R
+1011 RR

>member
-22 KDFKESELAKEVI
+22 KDFKESKLAKEVI
-35 SYFKPNTKAI
+35 SYFKPNIKAI

-82 QEAIIIAPISALLH
+82 QETIIIAPISALLH

-114 YNLKDLKDKLFYYGY
+114 YNLKNLKDKLFYYGY

-169 IKEFDPTTQMSLKED
+169 IKELDPTTQMSLKED

-197 DEPSYK
+197 DESSYK

-246 KALEEIQEL
+246 RALEEIQEL
-255 ASLNELDCERF
+255 AGLNELNYERF
-266 KSLKVLEN
+266 KFLKVLEN

-288 EGFIALHSNHKIT
+288 EGFIALHSHHKIT
-301 LLAPNKTILDNVL
+301 LLAPNKTILDNAISAL
-314 GTIKKSNM
+314 
-322 DNVLGTIEKSNME
+322 EKSNIE

-372 ELNPGEWVVHDDYG
+372 ELNVGEWVVHDDYG

-434 SVPVKD
+434 SVPVRD

-462 GKIIEL
+462 SKIIEL

-494 GFEYTSDQEK
+494 GFEYTNDQEK
-504 AIAEISKDLSSK
+504 AIAEISKDLSSH

-545 GFQSVLVVPTT
+545 GFQSALVVPTT

-562 FETLRAR
+562 FETLKAR

-579 LDRYASEKN
+579 LDRYIKTSEKN

-597 LIDVLVGTH
+597 QIDALIGTH

-616 GLVVVDEEHKFGV
+616 GLMVVDEEHKFGV

-636 ELSKSV
+636 KLSKSV

-661 QIKSI
+661 QIKGI

-723 NLIPKL
+723 ELIPNL

-1003 RAQISLKQ
+1003 RAQISLK
-1011 R
+1011 RR

>member
-22 KDFKESELAKEVI
+22 KDFKESKLAKEVI
-35 SYFKPNTKAI
+35 SYFKPNTKAV

-82 QEAIIIAPISALLH
+82 QEVIIIAPISALLH

-169 IKEFDPTTQMSLKED
+169 IKELDPTTQMSLKED

-197 DEPSYK
+197 DESSYK

-231 KANDLLHAYKSVISP
+231 KAQDLLSVYKSVISP
-246 KALEEIQEL
+246 RALEEIQEL
-255 ASLNELDCERF
+255 ASLNELDDERF
-266 KSLKVLEN
+266 KFLKVLEN
-274 AQGYEDLEIHAHAL
+274 VQGYEDLEIHAHAL
-288 EGFIALHSNHKIT
+288 EGFIALHSHHKIT
-301 LLAPNKTILDNVL
+301 LLASNKTILDNAVSAL
-314 GTIKKSNM
+314 
-322 DNVLGTIEKSNME
+322 EKSNME

-386 VGVFSQLVQHSVLG
+386 VGVFSQLIQHSVLG

-434 SVPVKD
+434 SVPAKD

-476 GKKMDT
+476 GKKMDV

-504 AIAEISKDLSSK
+504 AIAEISKDLSSH

-545 GFQSVLVVPTT
+545 GFQSALVVPTT

-579 LDRYASEKN
+579 LDRYVKTSEKN

-597 LIDVLVGTH
+597 QVDALIGTH

-661 QIKSI
+661 QIKGI

-693 IIYRELRRNGQI
+693 IIHRELRRNGQI

-737 INANKSEEIMLEFA
+737 INANESEEIMLEFA

-813 SLNEQALKRLLALE
+813 NLNEQALKRLLALE

-951 ITLKILANQLGIL
+951 ITLKILANQLGII

-974 LTYSDEKKESLKAP
+974 ITYGDEKKESLKAP

-1003 RAQISLKQ
+1003 RAQISLK
-1011 R
+1011 RR

>member
-1 MIQSSLY
+1 M
-8 RALNKGFDYQILAC
+8 
-22 KDFKESELAKEVI
+22 
-35 SYFKPNTKAI
+35 
-45 LFPEFRAKKNDD
+45 
-57 LRSFFEEFLQL
+57 RSFFEEFLQL

-106 FKITLLEK
+106 FKITLSEK

-197 DEPSYK
+197 NEQSYK
-203 DLKTKVEQSPLNSF
+203 DLQTKVEQSPLNSF

-255 ASLNELDCERF
+255 ASLNELDGERF
-266 KSLKVLEN
+266 KFLKVLEN
-274 AQGYEDLEIHAHAL
+274 PQGYEDLEIHAHAL
-288 EGFIALHSNHKIT
+288 ESFIALHSNRKIT
-301 LLAPNKTILDNVL
+301 LLAPNKTILDNAISAL
-314 GTIKKSNM
+314 
-322 DNVLGTIEKSNME
+322 EKSHIE

-372 ELNPGEWVVHDDYG
+372 ELNAGEWVVHDDYG

-434 SVPVKD
+434 SVPTKD

-545 GFQSVLVVPTT
+545 GFQSALVVPTT

-606 AILGAKFKNL
+606 AIFCTKFKNL

-661 QIKSI
+661 QIKGI
-666 SSLKT
+666 SSLKI

-693 IIYRELRRNGQI
+693 IIHRELRRNGQI

-723 NLIPKL
+723 DLIPKL

-737 INANKSEEIMLEFA
+737 INANESEETMLEFA

-761 SIVESGIHLPNANTI
+761 SIVESGIHLPNTNTI

-886 EKSVEIQLGV
+886 EKSVEIQLSV

-918 SLCENV
+918 SLCENT

-951 ITLKILANQLGIL
+951 ITLKILANQLGII

-974 LTYSDEKKESLKAP
+974 ITYSDEKKESLKAP

-1003 RAQISLKQ
+1003 RAQISLK
-1011 R
+1011 RH

>member
-8 RALNKGFDYQILAC
+8 GALNKGFDYQILAC

-164 TECES
+164 MECES

-197 DEPSYK
+197 NEQSYK

-255 ASLNELDCERF
+255 ASLNELDGERF
-266 KSLKVLEN
+266 KFLKVLEN
-274 AQGYEDLEIHAHAL
+274 PQGYEDLEIHAHAL
-288 EGFIALHSNHKIT
+288 ESFIALHSNRKIT
-301 LLAPNKTILDNVL
+301 LLAPNKTILDNAISAL
-314 GTIKKSNM
+314 
-322 DNVLGTIEKSNME
+322 EKSHIE

-400 SKRDFLEIAYLGEDK
+400 SKRDFLEIAYWGEDK

-434 SVPVKD
+434 SVPTKD

-451 AKVRTK
+451 AKVKTK

-482 HLAELEVFKSHA
+482 HLAELEIFKSHA

-545 GFQSVLVVPTT
+545 GFQSALVVPTT

-606 AILGAKFKNL
+606 AIFCAKFKNL

-661 QIKSI
+661 QIKGI
-666 SSLKT
+666 SSLKI

-723 NLIPKL
+723 DLIPKL

-737 INANKSEEIMLEFA
+737 INANESEEIMLEFA

-886 EKSVEIQLGV
+886 EKSVEIQLSV

-918 SLCENV
+918 SLCENI

-951 ITLKILANQLGIL
+951 ITLKILANQLGII

-974 LTYSDEKKESLKAP
+974 IAYSDEKRESLKAP

-1003 RAQISLKQ
+1003 RAQISLK
-1011 R
+1011 RH

>member
-35 SYFKPNTKAI
+35 SYFKPNIKAI

-82 QEAIIIAPISALLH
+82 QETIIIAPISALLH

-148 DIYAP
+148 DIYIP

-164 TECES
+164 AECES
-169 IKEFDPTTQMSLKED
+169 IKELDPATQMSLKED

-231 KANDLLHAYKSVISP
+231 KAQDLPSVYKSVISP
-246 KALEEIQEL
+246 RALEEIQEL

-266 KSLKVLEN
+266 KFLKVLEN
-274 AQGYEDLEIHAHAL
+274 AQGYEDLEIHVHAI

-314 GTIKKSNM
+314 GTIDASH
-322 DNVLGTIEKSNME
+322 IQ

-462 GKIIEL
+462 SKIIEL

-545 GFQSVLVVPTT
+545 GFQSALVVPTT

-562 FETLRAR
+562 FETLRTR

-597 LIDVLVGTH
+597 LVDALIGTH
-606 AILGAKFKNL
+606 AILGTKFKNL

-661 QIKSI
+661 QIKGI

-693 IIYRELRRNGQI
+693 IIHRELRRNGQI

-737 INANKSEEIMLEFA
+737 INANESEEIMLEFA

-951 ITLKILANQLGIL
+951 ITLKILANQLGII

-974 LTYSDEKKESLKAP
+974 LTYNDEHKESLKAP

-1003 RAQISLKQ
+1003 RAQISLK
-1011 R
+1011 RR

>member
-22 KDFKESELAKEVI
+22 KDFKESKLAKEVI
-35 SYFKPNTKAI
+35 NYFKPHIKAV

-82 QEAIIIAPISALLH
+82 QEAIIIAPISVLLH

-148 DIYAP
+148 DIYIP

-169 IKEFDPTTQMSLKED
+169 IKELDPTTQMSLKED

-231 KANDLLHAYKSVISP
+231 KAQDLLSVYKSVISP
-246 KALEEIQEL
+246 RALEEIQEL
-255 ASLNELDCERF
+255 ASLNELDYERF
-266 KSLKVLEN
+266 KFLKVLEN

-314 GTIKKSNM
+314 GTI
-322 DNVLGTIEKSNME
+322 EKSSME

-341 VLNFKTPD
+341 VLNFKTPN

-372 ELNPGEWVVHDDYG
+372 ELNAGEWVVHDDYG

-434 SVPVKD
+434 SVPAKD

-451 AKVRTK
+451 AKVRAK

-462 GKIIEL
+462 SKIIEL

-476 GKKMDT
+476 GKKMDV

-504 AIAEISKDLSSK
+504 AIAEISKDLSSH

-545 GFQSVLVVPTT
+545 GFQSALVVPTT

-597 LIDVLVGTH
+597 QVDALIGTH

-636 ELSKSV
+636 ELNKSV

-649 TPIPRTLNMALS
+649 TPIPRTLNMVLS
-661 QIKSI
+661 QIKGI

-693 IIYRELRRNGQI
+693 IIHRELRRNGQI

-737 INANKSEEIMLEFA
+737 INANESEEIMLEFA

-836 SIAYHDLEIRGG
+836 SVAYHDLEIRGG

-951 ITLKILANQLGIL
+951 ITLKILANQLGII

-974 LTYSDEKKESLKAP
+974 ITYSDEKKESLKAP

-1003 RAQISLKQ
+1003 RAQISLK
-1011 R
+1011 RR

>member
-82 QEAIIIAPISALLH
+82 QETIIIAPISTLLH

-169 IKEFDPTTQMSLKED
+169 IKELDPTTQMSLKEE

-197 DEPSYK
+197 DESSYK

-255 ASLNELDCERF
+255 ASLNELDGERF

-274 AQGYEDLEIHAHAL
+274 PQGYEDLEIHAHAL

-301 LLAPNKTILDNVL
+301 LLAPNKTILDNAISAL
-314 GTIKKSNM
+314 
-322 DNVLGTIEKSNME
+322 EKSNIE

-434 SVPVKD
+434 SVPAKD

-462 GKIIEL
+462 SKIIEL

-476 GKKMDT
+476 GKKMDV

-545 GFQSVLVVPTT
+545 GFQSALVVPTT

-569 FENFGVKVAR
+569 FENFGVRVAR

-597 LIDVLVGTH
+597 QVDVLVGTH

-661 QIKSI
+661 QIKGI

-693 IIYRELRRNGQI
+693 IIHRELRRNGQI

-951 ITLKILANQLGIL
+951 ITLKILANQLGII

-974 LTYSDEKKESLKAP
+974 LTYNDEHKESLKAP

-1003 RAQISLKQ
+1003 RAQISLK
-1011 R
+1011 RH

>member
-22 KDFKESELAKEVI
+22 KDFKESKLAKEVI
-35 SYFKPNTKAI
+35 NYFKPHTKAI

-82 QEAIIIAPISALLH
+82 QETIIIAPISALLH
-96 PLPKKELLES
+96 PLPKKELLKS
-106 FKITLLEK
+106 FKITLLGK

-197 DEPSYK
+197 DESSYK

-231 KANDLLHAYKSVISP
+231 KAQDLLSVYKSVISP
-246 KALEEIQEL
+246 RALEEIQEL
-255 ASLNELDCERF
+255 ASLNELDYERF
-266 KSLKVLEN
+266 KFLKVLEN

-288 EGFIALHSNHKIT
+288 EGFIALHSNRKIT
-301 LLAPNKTILDNVL
+301 LLAPNKTILDNAISTL
-314 GTIKKSNM
+314 EES
-322 DNVLGTIEKSNME
+322 SME

-434 SVPVKD
+434 SVPAKD

-476 GKKMDT
+476 GKKMDV

-538 IFCAFLN
+538 IFCTFLN
-545 GFQSVLVVPTT
+545 GFQSTLVVPTT

-569 FENFGVKVAR
+569 FEKFGVKVAR
-579 LDRYASEKN
+579 LDRYVSEKN

-597 LIDVLVGTH
+597 QVDVLVGTH

-661 QIKSI
+661 QIKGI

-693 IIYRELRRNGQI
+693 IIHRELRRNGQI

-737 INANKSEEIMLEFA
+737 INANESEEIMLEFA

-901 PELIAS
+901 PEFIAS

-951 ITLKILANQLGIL
+951 ITLKILANQLGII

-974 LTYSDEKKESLKAP
+974 ITYSDEKKESLKAP

-1003 RAQISLKQ
+1003 RAQISLK
-1011 R
+1011 RR

>member
-82 QEAIIIAPISALLH
+82 QETIIIAPISALLH

-164 TECES
+164 MECES

-197 DEPSYK
+197 NEQSYK

-255 ASLNELDCERF
+255 ASLNELDGERF
-266 KSLKVLEN
+266 KFLKVLEN
-274 AQGYEDLEIHAHAL
+274 PQGYEDLEIHAHAL
-288 EGFIALHSNHKIT
+288 ESFIALHSNRKIT
-301 LLAPNKTILDNVL
+301 LLAPNKTILDNAISAL
-314 GTIKKSNM
+314 
-322 DNVLGTIEKSNME
+322 EKSHIE

-372 ELNPGEWVVHDDYG
+372 ELNAGEWVVHDDYG

-400 SKRDFLEIAYLGEDK
+400 SKRDFLEIAYWGEDK

-434 SVPVKD
+434 SVPTKD

-451 AKVRTK
+451 AKVKTK

-462 GKIIEL
+462 SKIIEL

-482 HLAELEVFKSHA
+482 HLAELEIFKSHA

-545 GFQSVLVVPTT
+545 GFQSALVVPTT

-562 FETLRAR
+562 FETLRTR

-606 AILGAKFKNL
+606 AIFCTKFKNL

-661 QIKSI
+661 QIKGI
-666 SSLKT
+666 SSLKI

-693 IIYRELRRNGQI
+693 IIHRELRRNGQI
-705 FYIHNH
+705 FYIYNH

-723 NLIPKL
+723 DLIPKL

-737 INANKSEEIMLEFA
+737 INAHESEETMLEFA

-886 EKSVEIQLGV
+886 EKSVEIQLSV

-918 SLCENV
+918 SLCENT

-951 ITLKILANQLGIL
+951 ITLKILANQLGII

-974 LTYSDEKKESLKAP
+974 ITYSGEKKESLKAP

-1003 RAQISLKQ
+1003 HAQISLK
-1011 R
+1011 RH

>member
-255 ASLNELDCERF
+255 ASLNEVDGERF

-288 EGFIALHSNHKIT
+288 EGFIALHSNRKIT
-301 LLAPNKTILDNVL
+301 LLAPNKTILNNAISVL
-314 GTIKKSNM
+314 
-322 DNVLGTIEKSNME
+322 EKSHIE

-400 SKRDFLEIAYLGEDK
+400 SKRDFLEIAYWGEDK

-434 SVPVKD
+434 SVPTKD

-451 AKVRTK
+451 AKVKNK

-476 GKKMDT
+476 GRKMDT
-482 HLAELEVFKSHA
+482 HLAELEIFKSHA

-545 GFQSVLVVPTT
+545 GFQSALVVPTT

-606 AILGAKFKNL
+606 AVLGAKFKNL

-661 QIKSI
+661 QIKGI
-666 SSLKT
+666 SSLKI

-693 IIYRELRRNGQI
+693 VIHRELRRNGQI

-723 NLIPKL
+723 DLIPKL

-737 INANKSEEIMLEFA
+737 ISAHESEETMLEFA

-886 EKSVEIQLGV
+886 EKSVEIQLSV

-901 PELIAS
+901 PELIGS

-918 SLCENV
+918 SLCENT

-951 ITLKILANQLGIL
+951 ITLKILANQLDII

-974 LTYSDEKKESLKAP
+974 ITYSDEKKESLKAP

-1003 RAQISLKQ
+1003 RAQISLK
-1011 R
+1011 RH

>member
-8 RALNKGFDYQILAC
+8 GALNKGFDYQILAC

-35 SYFKPNTKAI
+35 GYFKPNTKAI

-164 TECES
+164 MECES

-197 DEPSYK
+197 NEQSYK

-255 ASLNELDCERF
+255 ASLNELDNERF
-266 KSLKVLEN
+266 KFLKVLEN
-274 AQGYEDLEIHAHAL
+274 PQGYEDLEIHAHAL
-288 EGFIALHSNHKIT
+288 ESFIALHSNRKIT
-301 LLAPNKTILDNVL
+301 LLAPNKTILDNAISAL
-314 GTIKKSNM
+314 
-322 DNVLGTIEKSNME
+322 EKSHIE

-372 ELNPGEWVVHDDYG
+372 ELNVGEWVVHDDYG

-400 SKRDFLEIAYLGEDK
+400 SKRDFLEIAYFGEDK

-434 SVPVKD
+434 SVPTKD

-451 AKVRTK
+451 AKVKTK

-462 GKIIEL
+462 SKIIEL

-482 HLAELEVFKSHA
+482 HLAELEIFKSHA

-545 GFQSVLVVPTT
+545 GFQSTLVVPTT

-597 LIDVLVGTH
+597 LVDVLVGTH

-661 QIKSI
+661 QIKGI
-666 SSLKT
+666 SSLKI

-693 IIYRELRRNGQI
+693 IIHRELRRNGQI

-723 NLIPKL
+723 DLIPKL

-737 INANKSEEIMLEFA
+737 INAHESEETMLEFA

-886 EKSVEIQLGV
+886 EKSVEIQLSV

-918 SLCENV
+918 SLCENT

-951 ITLKILANQLGIL
+951 ITLKILANQLGII

-974 LTYSDEKKESLKAP
+974 ITYSDEKKESLKAP
-988 SKDDNDILETLLKHL
+988 SKDDNDILGTLLKHL
-1003 RAQISLKQ
+1003 RAQISLK
-1011 R
+1011 RH

>member
-82 QEAIIIAPISALLH
+82 QETIIIAPISALLH

-164 TECES
+164 MECES

-197 DEPSYK
+197 NEQSYK

-255 ASLNELDCERF
+255 ASLNELDGERF
-266 KSLKVLEN
+266 KFLKVLEN
-274 AQGYEDLEIHAHAL
+274 PQGYEDLEIHAHAL
-288 EGFIALHSNHKIT
+288 ESFIALHSNRKIT
-301 LLAPNKTILDNVL
+301 LLAPNKTILDNAISAL
-314 GTIKKSNM
+314 
-322 DNVLGTIEKSNME
+322 EKSHIE

-372 ELNPGEWVVHDDYG
+372 ELNAGEWVVHDDYG

-434 SVPVKD
+434 SVPTKD

-451 AKVRTK
+451 AKVKTK
-457 LLEIA
+457 LLEMA
-462 GKIIEL
+462 SKIIEL

-538 IFCAFLN
+538 IFCTFLN
-545 GFQSVLVVPTT
+545 GFQSALVVPTT

-597 LIDVLVGTH
+597 LVDVLVGTH
-606 AILGAKFKNL
+606 AIFCAKFKNL

-661 QIKSI
+661 QIKGI
-666 SSLKT
+666 SSLKI

-693 IIYRELRRNGQI
+693 IIHRELRRNGQI

-723 NLIPKL
+723 DLIPKL

-737 INANKSEEIMLEFA
+737 INAHESEETMLEFA

-886 EKSVEIQLGV
+886 EKSVEIQLSV

-918 SLCENV
+918 SLCENT

-951 ITLKILANQLGIL
+951 ITLKILANQLGII
-964 KLSNFNQNIT
+964 KLSNFNQNIII
-974 LTYSDEKKESLKAP
+974 TYSGEKKESLKAP

-1003 RAQISLKQ
+1003 RAQISLK
-1011 R
+1011 RH

>member
-77 ALENK
+77 GLENK
-82 QEAIIIAPISALLH
+82 QEVIIIAPISALLH

-114 YNLKDLKDKLFYYGY
+114 YNLKGLKDKLFYYGY

-148 DIYAP
+148 DIYVP

-169 IKEFDPTTQMSLKED
+169 IKELDPTTQMSLKED

-231 KANDLLHAYKSVISP
+231 KAQDLLSIYKSIISP
-246 KALEEIQEL
+246 RALEEIQEL

-266 KSLKVLEN
+266 KLLKVLEN

-288 EGFIALHSNHKIT
+288 ESFIALHSNHKIT

-314 GTIKKSNM
+314 GTLDASHIQ
-322 DNVLGTIEKSNME
+322 

-372 ELNPGEWVVHDDYG
+372 ELNAGEWVVHDDYG

-462 GKIIEL
+462 SKIIEL

-476 GKKMDT
+476 GKKMDV

-504 AIAEISKDLSSK
+504 AIAEISKDLSSH

-545 GFQSVLVVPTT
+545 GFQSALVVPTT

-569 FENFGVKVAR
+569 FEKFGVKVAR
-579 LDRYASEKN
+579 LDRYVSEKN
-588 KLLKAVELG
+588 KLLKAVGLG
-597 LIDVLVGTH
+597 LVDALIGTH

-661 QIKSI
+661 QIKGI

-681 FLKEKNDELLKE
+681 FLKEKNNELLKE
-693 IIYRELRRNGQI
+693 IIHRELRRNGQI

-737 INANKSEEIMLEFA
+737 INANESEEIMLKFA

-863 GYALYTRMLE
+863 GYALYTCMLE

-918 SLCENV
+918 SLCEDV

-951 ITLKILANQLGIL
+951 ITLKILANQLGII

-974 LTYSDEKKESLKAP
+974 LTYSDEHKESLKAP

-1003 RAQISLKQ
+1003 RAQISLK
-1011 R
+1011 RR